1 MAYEPKPGDV
11 SIFRNESNNERAPTM
26 KGYAIAHRDIRAGE
40 KLDLAVWKQSPKNG
54 GDAFLS
60 GKISDPYQQSDSP
73 PPQSDN
79 GRDDWLS

>member
-11 SIFRNESNNERAPTM
+11 SIFRNVSNNERAPTM

-73 PPQSDN
+73 PPPV
-79 GRDDWLS
+79 

>member
-1 MAYEPKPGDV
+1 MPYENKPGDV
-11 SIFRNESNNERAPTM
+11 SIFRNVTDNERAPTM

-40 KLDLAVWKQSPKNG
+40 KLDLAVWKQTPKNG

-73 PPQSDN
+73 PPQSDQ

>member
-11 SIFRNESNNERAPTM
+11 SIFRNVSNNERAPTM
-26 KGYAIAHRDIRAGE
+26 KGYAVAHRDIRAGE
-40 KLDLAVWKQSPKNG
+40 KLDLAVWKQTPKNG
-54 GDAFLS
+54 GDSFFS
-60 GKISDPYQQSDSP
+60 GKLSDPYQQSDSP